1 MQKQTNFEWAG
12 CDTPSYSNTIK
23 ATNRKGAI
31 MPSKTAIKQSKKE
44 VAGII
49 KELRTQREL
58 SQDALAQRA
67 GVDRKTVNRIEN
79 NHFSPSMDTFL
90 RILDVLN
97 SNLVIKTKKGK

>member
-12 CDTPSYSNTIK
+12 CDTPVHPNTIK

-31 MPSKTAIKQSKKE
+31 MPSKTAIKKE
-44 VAGII
+44 RKQFATFI
-49 KELRTQREL
+49 KSERLSREL

>member
-1 MQKQTNFEWAG
+1 VGGLKMSAH
-12 CDTPSYSNTIK
+12 PNTIK

-79 NHFSPSMDTFL
+79 NHFSPSHETL
-90 RILDVLN
+90 TRILDVLN
-97 SNLVIKTKKGK
+97 VDIVFRVKKGKS